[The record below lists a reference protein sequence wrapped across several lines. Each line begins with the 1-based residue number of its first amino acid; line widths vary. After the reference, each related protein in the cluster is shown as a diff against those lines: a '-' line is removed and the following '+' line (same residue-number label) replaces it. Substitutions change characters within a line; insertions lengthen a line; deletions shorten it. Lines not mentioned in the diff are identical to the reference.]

1 MIAAINTVGSTL
13 GDNLITSHREDY
25 MSSGLIPADAVEN
38 DQEHI
43 NSLTFYDYVWMQYF
57 VKTLSLNSFWRR
69 TS

>member
-1 MIAAINTVGSTL
+1 MIAAFNSVDGSTL

-43 NSLTFYDYVWMQYF
+43 SSLTLCA
-57 VKTLSLNSFWRR
+57 KKS
-69 TS
+69 

>member
-1 MIAAINTVGSTL
+1 MIAAFNTVDGSTL

-43 NSLTFYDYVWMQYF
+43 SSLTLYAKKSW
-57 VKTLSLNSFWRR
+57 LCLNAVFC
-69 TS
+69 